1 MEVQMKVMRNLVA
14 SAAIGVSLIAAP
26 LASVAAPTDTTF
38 GGETVVALA
47 GSFLAAL
54 SSLGVAPGAIGP
66 ARIEAYKGTTYAA
79 FPITTGQIDLGTV
92 QGEID
97 HSGGLS
103 LTAGS
108 TVVELTAFAIDLY
121 SGASPVLTGLV
132 TVNGSFVGRI
142 PLFDL
147 SLASATIDDKKYFLE
162 VGDVALTLDPVAA
175 GALSSPG
182 VFNTA
187 VPAGLAVGT
196 ATVRAHLTN
205 KRHW

>member
-1 MEVQMKVMRNLVA
+1 MQVIRHLVA
-14 SAAIGVSLIAAP
+14 SAAVGVLLIAAP
-26 LASVAAPTDTTF
+26 LASPAAPTDTTF

-47 GSFLAAL
+47 GSFLSAL

-121 SGASPVLTGLV
+121 SGAKPVLTGLV

-147 SLASATIDDKKYFLE
+147 SLASATIDDKKYYLAVDE
-162 VGDVALTLDPVAA
+162 VELTLDPVAA
-175 GALSSPG
+175 GALSGPG
-182 VFNTA
+182 VFNTT
-187 VPAGLAVGT
+187 VPAGLTIGT
-196 ATVRAHLTN
+196 ASVHAHLTN
-205 KRHW
+205 KRRW